1 MTVVTCA
8 LGVPIDSVGRSAT
21 SPTPFGTEQMPAA
34 LRAAGLVDRLGVPD
48 HGDLNLR
55 LVGSVRD
62 PISGLVSWPS
72 VDTTTREIR
81 AAVRDLVNAG
91 GRPLLLG
98 GCCALVPGA
107 VAGLRDVIG
116 TAGVVNVDGHID
128 LYDATTSPTGEAA
141 DVPIAALLDL
151 GVPAMNASLHP
162 SPVVRPEHVALV
174 GHRDSAE
181 AAALGSTMPPD
192 AGITGS
198 WDVMQVRHDA
208 AAVASQVI
216 SHISPT
222 GYWVHLDL
230 DVLDQSV
237 FPATDYLM
245 PNGLTWLELT
255 TLLRPLVRGQGF
267 AGMSVACLNPDKDPL
282 GTCAIAAADAL
293 VGVLS

>member
-8 LGVPIDSVGRSAT
+8 VGVPIDSVGRSA
-21 SPTPFGTEQMPAA
+21 SPPTPFGTEQMPAA
-34 LRAAGLVDRLGVPD
+34 LRAAGLVNRLNIPD

-55 LVGSVRD
+55 LVGSTRD
-62 PISGLVSWPS
+62 PFSGLVSWPS
-72 VDTTTREIR
+72 VDTTTRQIR
-81 AAVRDLVNAG
+81 SAVRDLVSAG
-91 GRPLLLG
+91 ERPLLLG
-98 GCCALVPGA
+98 GCCALLPGA
-107 VAGLRDVIG
+107 VAGLRDVVG

-162 SPVVRPEHVALV
+162 TPVVSPQHVALV

-181 AAALGSTMPPD
+181 AVALGSTTPPD

-198 WDVMQVRHDA
+198 WDVMHVRQGAATVARQVLN
-208 AAVASQVI
+208 
-216 SHISPT
+216 HISPT
-222 GYWVHLDL
+222 SFWVHLDL

-245 PNGLTWLELT
+245 PNGLTWTELT

-267 AGMSVACLNPDKDPL
+267 AGMSVACLNPDKDP
-282 GTCAIAAADAL
+282 GGACAVAAVDAL
-293 VGVLS
+293 VTVLS